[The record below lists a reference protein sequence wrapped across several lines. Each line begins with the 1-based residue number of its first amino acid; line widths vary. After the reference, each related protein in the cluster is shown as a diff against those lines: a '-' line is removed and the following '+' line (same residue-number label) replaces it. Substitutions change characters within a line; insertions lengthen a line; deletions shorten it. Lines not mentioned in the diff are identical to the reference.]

1 MKNKLQMGVAKE
13 DHEEAVFERE
23 QHMQKPVPSGSRWE
37 AMRQNVE
44 GDGSE
49 KQTVVRL
56 FRIFAG
62 CKESLARK
70 MESHGRQE

>member
-1 MKNKLQMGVAKE
+1 
-13 DHEEAVFERE
+13 
-23 QHMQKPVPSGSRWE
+23 MQKPVPSGSRWE
-37 AMRQNVE
+37 AVRQNVE